1 MVAPK
6 KMHGLDKTKI
16 CCTWCNVRGNG
27 AHDDQT
33 APDFKEKSK
42 MSTGFPTV
50 NGEEMSAELAK
61 LFDVQHNQITV
72 WGKMLFEGTAGVSEE
87 EKLDAARLCLT

>member
-1 MVAPK
+1 
-6 KMHGLDKTKI
+6 
-16 CCTWCNVRGNG
+16 
-27 AHDDQT
+27 
-33 APDFKEKSK
+33 

>member
-1 MVAPK
+1 
-6 KMHGLDKTKI
+6 
-16 CCTWCNVRGNG
+16 
-27 AHDDQT
+27 
-33 APDFKEKSK
+33 

-72 WGKMLFEGTAGVSEE
+72 WGKMLFEGTVGVSEE
-87 EKLDAARLCLT
+87 EKLDAARLYLT